1 MKLHTYINTWPRY
14 ERRRVLQVIA
24 YRLGVTESAVRHWTN
39 GIRRIP
45 AERVLA
51 VEHVTGGE
59 VTRYELRPDIYP
71 VET

>member
-1 MKLHTYINTWPRY
+1 MELNTYINTWPRH
-14 ERRRVLQVIA
+14 ERRRVIRVIA
-24 YRLGVTESAVRHWTN
+24 GHLGVTESAVRHWIS

-51 VEHVTGGE
+51 VEHATGGE

-71 VET
+71 FES